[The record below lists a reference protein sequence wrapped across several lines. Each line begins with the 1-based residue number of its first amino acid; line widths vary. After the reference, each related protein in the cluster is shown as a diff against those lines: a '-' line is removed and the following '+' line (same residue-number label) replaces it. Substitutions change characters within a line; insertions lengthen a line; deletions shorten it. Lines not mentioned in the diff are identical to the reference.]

1 MSSIHDVK
9 MPRGEVAWA
18 GYYDKDE
25 RLRFIIT
32 SKETRDWYYL
42 YAEKDGAL
50 VKLGK
55 AKEPPELLEKYDVLA
70 KIAGKCA

>member
-1 MSSIHDVK
+1 MSSIPDVK
-9 MPRGEVAWA
+9 MPRGEVAWV

-25 RLRFIIT
+25 RLRFVIT

-55 AKEPPELLEKYDVLA
+55 AKEPPELLEKHGVMA